1 MVRSRGRMPT
11 IALGTILFMLFLC
24 LPFSFAEA
32 ATERVVVLDFLSINE
47 QGDYI
52 DVLGLK
58 LGDLVNLSRVMA
70 QGFSSRLVQYGEFKV
85 QDSVS
90 LRSEIEALNFS
101 HEDSAWKRAGAL
113 LERDLADQVITGSI
127 TLLQNT
133 VVLGAQ
139 RFQIIDGEPALVG
152 SSMATA
158 PKVADATTAIDTLL
172 ASLFPS
178 DVQVIER
185 AVEQI
190 FIVPAQLH
198 LNLGQSKQIT
208 VYALDALGRPVANPQ
223 FLYFSGDEAKVRVD
237 EKGVVTGLQPGT
249 STVSVRAIS
258 RTSRSGSPAT
268 TNVTVVPPTFGI
280 RVGTVFTQREKLARF
295 PVRLGLRMTPMVEQ
309 SKSKTAAPAPT
320 AVPITPEATNP
331 LSLIASYFGS
341 MLTNGLVT
349 IDFDFDPTR
358 ELLVAFSGVQRSSGG
373 YISTG
378 VGYVSPMDN
387 IEAEKGF
394 VLRFTVGTQFR
405 TGSRLALPAEA
416 VVDAIFP
423 TSSLFSP
430 SFRIGIN
437 VGFDLFP

>member
-1 MVRSRGRMPT
+1 MIRIRREVLLAAVCAVLM
-11 IALGTILFMLFLC
+11 FLV
-24 LPFSFAEA
+24 
-32 ATERVVVLDFLSINE
+32 ATAHARAERVVVLDFLSIDE

-52 DVLGLK
+52 DVLGLE
-58 LGDLVNLSRVMA
+58 LSDLVNLSRVMS
-70 QGFSSRLVQYGEFKV
+70 QGISSRLVQYGEFSV
-85 QDSVS
+85 EDSVS
-90 LRSEIEALNFS
+90 LREEIEALNFS
-101 HEDSAWKRAGAL
+101 RQNSAWERAAVL
-113 LERDLADQVITGSI
+113 LVRDLADQVITGSI

-139 RFQIIDGEPALVG
+139 RFQLVDGEPALVG
-152 SSMATA
+152 SALATA
-158 PKVADATTAIDTLL
+158 PKIADATTVIDTLV
-172 ASLFPS
+172 ADLFPS

-185 AVEQI
+185 AIEQI
-190 FIVPAQLH
+190 FVVPAQLH

-223 FLYFSGDEAKVRVD
+223 FLYFSGDEAKVNVD
-237 EKGVVTGLQPGT
+237 ENGVVTGLQPGS
-249 STVSVRAIS
+249 STITVRAIS

-280 RVGTVFTQREKLARF
+280 RVGTPLTQRSDLTRF
-295 PVRLGLRMTPMVEQ
+295 PIRLGLRITPMLDQ
-309 SKSKTAAPAPT
+309 GKSKTAAPTPSTIPAAP
-320 AVPITPEATNP
+320 ESSNP

-358 ELLVAFSGVQRSSGG
+358 ELLVAFSGVQRSSSG

-394 VLRFTVGTQFR
+394 VLRFTMGTQFR

-416 VVDAIFP
+416 VIDAIFP
-423 TSSLFSP
+423 TSTVFSP

>member
-1 MVRSRGRMPT
+1 M
-11 IALGTILFMLFLC
+11 
-24 LPFSFAEA
+24 
-32 ATERVVVLDFLSINE
+32 
-47 QGDYI
+47 
-52 DVLGLK
+52 
-58 LGDLVNLSRVMA
+58 
-70 QGFSSRLVQYGEFKV
+70 
-85 QDSVS
+85 
-90 LRSEIEALNFS
+90 
-101 HEDSAWKRAGAL
+101 
-113 LERDLADQVITGSI
+113 
-127 TLLQNT
+127 
-133 VVLGAQ
+133 
-139 RFQIIDGEPALVG
+139 
-152 SSMATA
+152 
-158 PKVADATTAIDTLL
+158 
-172 ASLFPS
+172 
-178 DVQVIER
+178 
-185 AVEQI
+185 
-190 FIVPAQLH
+190 
-198 LNLGQSKQIT
+198 
-208 VYALDALGRPVANPQ
+208 
-223 FLYFSGDEAKVRVD
+223 D

-295 PVRLGLRMTPMVEQ
+295 PVRLGGLRMTPMVEQ

-387 IEAEKGF
+387 IEAEKGLCCA
-394 VLRFTVGTQFR
+394 LRWGTQFR

-423 TSSLFSP
+423 PTSSLFSP

-437 VGFDLFP
+437 VGFDLFPP